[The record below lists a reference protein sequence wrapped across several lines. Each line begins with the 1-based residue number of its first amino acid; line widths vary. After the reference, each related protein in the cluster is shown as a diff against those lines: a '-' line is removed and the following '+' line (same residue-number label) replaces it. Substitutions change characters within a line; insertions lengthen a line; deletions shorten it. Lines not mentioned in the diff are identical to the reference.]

1 MPRIYYLFL
10 GLLSTLVST
19 ISCQNDTYQFNQG
32 FIFGTEYHIQ
42 YKFDHDIQ
50 AEIQSALDEV
60 NHSLSTYDS
69 TSVVSLINK
78 NISVE
83 LDTHFVV
90 VFKRSQEISAETKGM
105 FDISVGP
112 LVNAWGFGF
121 KGKQFPD
128 SVQILNLLPRIGYQ
142 KIKIVDG
149 KIIKDRPDIEIDPS
163 SAAEGYGVDVVAN
176 LLEKKGIENYLVEIG
191 GEIRSKGI
199 NSKGKKWTVGI
210 DKPIEGEY
218 NATGEIQEIVSIDS
232 GAISTSGNYRKF
244 YYRDGK
250 KYAHVIN
257 PHTGYPSEH
266 QILSVTVYADDCMSA
281 DAYSTV
287 FMVMGLESTQM
298 FLKSH
303 PELSAY
309 IISSKDTNSYSIWM
323 SDSFKELVSKP

>member
-1 MPRIYYLFL
+1 
-10 GLLSTLVST
+10 
-19 ISCQNDTYQFNQG
+19 
-32 FIFGTEYHIQ
+32 
-42 YKFDHDIQ
+42 
-50 AEIQSALDEV
+50 
-60 NHSLSTYDS
+60 
-69 TSVVSLINK
+69 
-78 NISVE
+78 
-83 LDTHFVV
+83 
-90 VFKRSQEISAETKGM
+90 M